1 MVLFA
6 NDSISCW
13 RKQQTQKCI
22 YMAMQKIF
30 AKNLA
35 LFYGGR
41 GKKKKIPFCSVKI
54 YEAVV
59 SAVRKRHNNVTD
71 ESIKKSVSLFLAT
84 AKSILLNKQNALGS
98 EMVLQRTEEEF

>member
-1 MVLFA
+1 MSFLYLAGGSNSHKSV
-6 NDSISCW
+6 
-13 RKQQTQKCI
+13 

-35 LFYGGR
+35 IFYSGQ
-41 GKKKKIPFCSVKI
+41 GKKKRIPFCSMKI

-59 SAVRKRHNNVTD
+59 SAVRKRHNNVID

-84 AKSILLNKQNALGS
+84 AKSRLLNKQNALGS
-98 EMVLQRTEEEF
+98 EIVLQRTEEEF